1 LLCADAWLAAA
12 GEVRSDPFEE
22 FFARNCSYGYIGV
35 GVEHPR
41 MLRGLFEAVHAFMGA
56 RSRQPQPW
64 FRDSFLGQDGA
75 YNGNFFYNNFE
86 M

>member
-1 LLCADAWLAAA
+1 MR
-12 GEVRSDPFEE
+12 GDPFEQCS
-22 FFARNCSYGYIGV
+22 ARNCSYGYIGV
-35 GVEHPR
+35 GLEHPR
-41 MLRGLFEAVHAFMGA
+41 MLRGLFETVRAFMRE

-64 FRDSFLGQDGA
+64 FQDSFLGEEGA

>member
-1 LLCADAWLAAA
+1 
-12 GEVRSDPFEE
+12 
-22 FFARNCSYGYIGV
+22 
-35 GVEHPR
+35 
-41 MLRGLFEAVHAFMGA
+41 MLRGLFGTVRAFMGA

-64 FRDSFLGQDGA
+64 FQDSFLGQDGA